1 MWRNNTQRGVA
12 VNEDSGEEQQEQSFE
27 KRRRGIYLLPNLF
40 TTGTLFAGFYAVL
53 SAVEGNYMPAAIAI
67 FLGMLT
73 DALDGR
79 VARLTNTQSDFG
91 KEYDSLADM
100 VTFGLAPAL
109 VMYQWSLHD
118 LVEYGRFG
126 KQLAWTAAFFYAAMA
141 ALRLARFNV
150 LEPDKNEKGYFFGL
164 PSPSA
169 AAMTMGYVWVVH
181 DFGIPGTGVMALVS
195 LGITLAAGAL
205 MVADMIKYPNF
216 KEIKFSERVPFTYV
230 LIMVLVFLL
239 VWFDPPRVLFAI
251 FMIYIIAG
259 PVLYAREILRG
270 RN

>member
-1 MWRNNTQRGVA
+1 MWPKTVQSGGKVNNE
-12 VNEDSGEEQQEQSFE
+12 NGEHKQENSPE

-53 SAVEGNYMPAAIAI
+53 SAVESNFLYAVIAI
-67 FLGMLT
+67 FLGMLC

-150 LEPDKNEKGYFFGL
+150 LEPDMNESGYFFGL

-181 DFGIPGTGVMALVS
+181 DFGVPGTGWMALVS

-230 LIMVLVFLL
+230 LIMVLGFLL
-239 VWFDPPRVLFAI
+239 VWFDPPRVLFAV
-251 FMIYIIAG
+251 FMVYILMG
-259 PVLYAREILRG
+259 PLLYLKNLAKG
-270 RN
+270 RT

>member
-1 MWRNNTQRGVA
+1 MRIKPIKRGPA
-12 VNEDSGEEQQEQSFE
+12 VSDEFGEEQQEHSYE

-53 SAVEGNYMPAAIAI
+53 SAVEGNFLYAAIAI

-91 KEYDSLADM
+91 REFDSLADM

-118 LVEYGRFG
+118 LIDYGRFG

-169 AAMTMGYVWVVH
+169 AAMTMGFVWVAH
-181 DFGIPGTGVMALVS
+181 DFGVPGTGYMALLS
-195 LGITLAAGAL
+195 LAVTLAAGAL

-230 LIMVLVFLL
+230 LVMVLVCLL
-239 VWFDPPRVLFAI
+239 IWFDPPRVLFAV
-251 FMIYIIAG
+251 FMVYVVAG
-259 PVLYAREILRG
+259 PVLYVRNLLRG
-270 RN
+270 KS

>member
-1 MWRNNTQRGVA
+1 MWRKHSQQGMNVSDNEQAENNEATSER
-12 VNEDSGEEQQEQSFE
+12 
-27 KRRRGIYLLPNLF
+27 RRRGIYLLPNLF

-67 FLGMLT
+67 FLGMLC

-150 LEPDKNEKGYFFGL
+150 LEPDKNESGYFFGL

-181 DFGIPGTGVMALVS
+181 DFGIPGTGVMAIVS
-195 LGITLAAGAL
+195 LFITLAAGAL

-230 LIMVLVFLL
+230 LVMVLGFLL

-251 FMIYIIAG
+251 FMVYIVAG
-259 PVLYAREILRG
+259 PVLFLKNLMKG
-270 RN
+270 RV